1 MNMKKILALLLV
13 SALFIPL
20 FGVSTSALIINDGD
34 FGYELNTSSHTA
46 ALVRYYGDGTRVE
59 IPSYFQ
65 GYPVTY
71 IDSSAFSGKDNIKE
85 VVFSE
90 TVTSVDKYAFMN
102 CVSLESVTIPAN
114 VVDFGDRVFAG
125 CTSLKTV
132 ELLSDITKMPTNMF
146 SGCSSL
152 TDLTINPKI
161 GEFSY
166 GCFNGCSSLTDLS
179 FVSGGAVIGNYAFNS
194 TGAESVVL
202 SDSLIAIPDY
212 AFTNCP
218 NLKYVTIPASVI
230 FIQPNAFDFSN
241 ITIRCYYDS
250 MAYIFAAENEI
261 PYELLDGLLL
271 GDTDGDGDITSL
283 DVTMIQR
290 YEALM
295 DVPTTLLQY
304 PADVDEDGEVT
315 IADATY
321 IQRFMAYMETPYKIG
336 EKFVIPE

>member
-13 SALFIPL
+13 TALFIPL
-20 FGVSTSALIINDGD
+20 FSISTSALIINDGD
-34 FGYELNTSSHTA
+34 FGYELNTAKHEA
-46 ALVRYYGDGTRVE
+46 VLVSYNGDGEYVD
-59 IPSYFQ
+59 IPAYFRD
-65 GYPVTY
+65 YPVTV
-71 IDSSAFSGKDNIKE
+71 IDRNAFIRNDKVRN
-85 VVFSE
+85 VVIPE
-90 TVTSVDKYAFMN
+90 TVTQVEEYAFME
-102 CVSLESVTIPAN
+102 CTALESVYIPAN

-152 TDLTINPKI
+152 TDLTINPNI

-179 FVSGGAVIGNYAFNS
+179 FVSNGAVIGNYAFNG
-194 TGAESVVL
+194 TGAESVEL

-218 NLKYVTIPASVI
+218 DLKYVTIPTSVI

-290 YEALM
+290 HEALM
-295 DVPTTLLQY
+295 DVPTTLLQH

-321 IQRFMAYMETPYKIG
+321 IQRFMAFMETPYKIG